1 MIVSVGR
8 IENASK
14 VGCAN
19 REVSGVLL
27 VRELKSLSAPT
38 YVEHHHLLRD
48 SRTVPGLD
56 HLIALALALGTEIAR
71 TGDAP
76 TLAD

>member
-1 MIVSVGR
+1 M
-8 IENASK
+8 
-14 VGCAN
+14 
-19 REVSGVLL
+19 LL

-38 YVEHHHLLRD
+38 HVEHRHLLRD

-56 HLIALALALGTEIAR
+56 HLIALALAVGPEIAR

-76 TLAD
+76 ALAD